1 MVKGKLQPLFAG
13 DFAPHSRHHTM
24 LTRLGESG
32 VDAFTVMRIAG
43 HNIRYAHAEG
53 VCNSLK
59 GL

>member
-1 MVKGKLQPLFAG
+1 
-13 DFAPHSRHHTM
+13 M

-32 VDAFTVMRIAG
+32 VDAFSLMRIAG